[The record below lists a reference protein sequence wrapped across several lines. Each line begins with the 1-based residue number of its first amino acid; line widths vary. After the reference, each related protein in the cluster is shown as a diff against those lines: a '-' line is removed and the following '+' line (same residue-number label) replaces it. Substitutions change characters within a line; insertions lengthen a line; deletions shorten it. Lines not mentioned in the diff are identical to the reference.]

1 MFDWNDMRHFIALAE
16 AGTLSGAARKL
27 GVDHVTVARH
37 IAALEHSLGEILVDR
52 LGRRWQLTDAGR
64 HVARVAEGM
73 QAQSHALER
82 AVRSRKAGALAKVI
96 VSAPP
101 ALASAFLA
109 PRLAALTLQHP
120 EIELTVLGAQSMI
133 SLSRQEADIA
143 IRLSRPTEPSYVSR
157 RIGSISYGLYAGPSY
172 VDRPPEEWR
181 FIAYHTALDHV
192 PEQIWLLGFAN
203 GRRIGFRSND
213 LVSQL
218 AAVREGLGIAALPR
232 FLAAADKAAIALPM
246 EQAQLS
252 RDVYLVVHM
261 DVRRHAA
268 VRIVMEYIA
277 AKLAT
282 DFPHSEQESALR
294 APQEEVGRK

>member
-1 MFDWNDMRHFIALAE
+1 MFDWNDMRHFVALAE

-27 GVDHVTVARH
+27 RVDHVTVARH

-64 HVARVAEGM
+64 HVARVADGM
-73 QAQSHALER
+73 QAQAHALER
-82 AVRSRKAGALAKVI
+82 AVRSRKAGALAKVT

-101 ALASAFLA
+101 AFASAFLA
-109 PRLAALTLQHP
+109 PRVAELTLQHR
-120 EIELTVLGAQSMI
+120 EIELTLLGAQPMI

-143 IRLSRPTEPSYVSR
+143 IRLTRPTEPSYVSR
-157 RIGSISYGLYAGPSY
+157 RIGSISYGLYARPGY
-172 VDRPPEEWR
+172 VSRPPEEWR
-181 FIAYHTALDHV
+181 FIAYHSALDHV
-192 PEQIWLLGFAN
+192 PEQLWLLDFAN

-213 LVSQL
+213 LLSQL

-232 FLAAADKAAIALPM
+232 FLAAADKGVTALPM
-246 EQAQLS
+246 EQAELS

-261 DVRRHAA
+261 DIRRHVA

-277 AKLAT
+277 KKLAS
-282 DFPHSEQESALR
+282 DFPRVEQETAVHALG
-294 APQEEVGRK
+294 EVASK